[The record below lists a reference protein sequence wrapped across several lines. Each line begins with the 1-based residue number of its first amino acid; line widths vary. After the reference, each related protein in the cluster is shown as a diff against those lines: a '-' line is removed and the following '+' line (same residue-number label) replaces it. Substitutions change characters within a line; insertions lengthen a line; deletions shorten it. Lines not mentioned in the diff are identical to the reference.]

1 MDTDEIGWK
10 YEWYPQQTIYLP
22 ARKRVSRGSR
32 SQARRVEPH
41 KPAFDTGSTFIFLV
55 ILTEE
60 IKLFNDDT

>member
-1 MDTDEIGWK
+1 MNGILNRQFTFLRE
-10 YEWYPQQTIYLP
+10 
-22 ARKRVSRGSR
+22 RVSRGSR